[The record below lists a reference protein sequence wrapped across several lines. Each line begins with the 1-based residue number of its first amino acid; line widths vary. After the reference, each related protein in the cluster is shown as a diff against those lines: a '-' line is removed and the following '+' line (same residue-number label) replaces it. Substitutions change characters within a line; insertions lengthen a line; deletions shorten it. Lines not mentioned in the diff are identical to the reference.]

1 MPRRQV
7 SWYRTTCTPKRAGCT
22 ASATTAP
29 PRQASWRRGQRN
41 LKAAWALRWCRS
53 VPISRQLRRQEA
65 REDRDSKGDC
75 REQESELCGKKKTKA
90 SGLLSSR
97 EAECGKR
104 KSEFIQK
111 DAHGSQHESQEAQK
125 KKERTK
131 SKDRK
136 VRKERSQQSKHA
148 RVESGPRRKAH
159 ATRSISSPRVAP
171 PLFACTAEDTNR
183 YGRQRGTPG
192 WKRKRANPTFQG
204 FSCCRKSCQTSNS
217 DEPAGL
223 LNVTVHDGPLRPFSP
238 LLLSLLLSSL
248 LRMCTKKKKRQFASM
263 LKNKCGEKGQWRH
276 DSVAKGRKR
285 EEREHRGNA
294 CKRWR
299 ASV

>member
-1 MPRRQV
+1 MGV
-7 SWYRTTCTPKRAGCT
+7 NMK
-22 ASATTAP
+22 
-29 PRQASWRRGQRN
+29 
-41 LKAAWALRWCRS
+41 
-53 VPISRQLRRQEA
+53 V
-65 REDRDSKGDC
+65 
-75 REQESELCGKKKTKA
+75 KK
-90 SGLLSSR
+90 
-97 EAECGKR
+97 
-104 KSEFIQK
+104 
-111 DAHGSQHESQEAQK
+111 HK

-223 LNVTVHDGPLRPFSP
+223 LNVTVHDGPLRPFP
-238 LLLSLLLSSL
+238 HCCCPCCF
-248 LRMCTKKKKRQFASM
+248 LRCCGCALKKKKKTVRVNAKEQM
-263 LKNKCGEKGQWRH
+263 RGKG
-276 DSVAKGRKR
+276 SVASCQCSEREKKRGKRASWQRLQEVKGVCLRAILPLQSSSTVILPRQVLPLLIPSFHGR
-285 EEREHRGNA
+285 EERQNWQTKEDNVALHALLHSYSSRWPPRFSIARANTAKRKRRFLSHLSGHRDCGDGKQSFSLFL
-294 CKRWR
+294 CRCR
-299 ASV
+299 FFR

>member
-1 MPRRQV
+1 MTVESKKANCVEKRRPQLQV
-7 SWYRTTCTPKRAGCT
+7 CCRLE
-22 ASATTAP
+22 
-29 PRQASWRRGQRN
+29 RRN
-41 LKAAWALRWCRS
+41 AAKGKVSL
-53 VPISRQLRRQEA
+53 SR
-65 REDRDSKGDC
+65 KTHMGVNMKV
-75 REQESELCGKKKTKA
+75 KK
-90 SGLLSSR
+90 
-97 EAECGKR
+97 
-104 KSEFIQK
+104 
-111 DAHGSQHESQEAQK
+111 HK

-136 VRKERSQQSKHA
+136 VRKEKSQQSKHA

-248 LRMCTKKKKRQFASM
+248 LRMCTKKKKKDSSRQ
-263 LKNKCGEKGQWRH
+263 C
-276 DSVAKGRKR
+276 
-285 EEREHRGNA
+285 
-294 CKRWR
+294 
-299 ASV
+299 

>member
-1 MPRRQV
+1 MTVESKKANCVEKRRPQLQV
-7 SWYRTTCTPKRAGCT
+7 CCRLE
-22 ASATTAP
+22 
-29 PRQASWRRGQRN
+29 RRN
-41 LKAAWALRWCRS
+41 AAKGKVSL
-53 VPISRQLRRQEA
+53 SR
-65 REDRDSKGDC
+65 KTHMGVNMKV
-75 REQESELCGKKKTKA
+75 KK
-90 SGLLSSR
+90 
-97 EAECGKR
+97 
-104 KSEFIQK
+104 
-111 DAHGSQHESQEAQK
+111 HK

-136 VRKERSQQSKHA
+136 VRKEKSQQSKHA

>member
-125 KKERTK
+125 KKKSGQKAKTGRSGKRGANSLSTHAWKAGREEKHTRHVPFQAHASLPLSSHVQLKTRTDMGDK
-131 SKDRK
+131 EGLP
-136 VRKERSQQSKHA
+136 VGKEREQTPPFRDSLVVGRA
-148 RVESGPRRKAH
+148 VRE
-159 ATRSISSPRVAP
+159 ATVMS
-171 PLFACTAEDTNR
+171 L
-183 YGRQRGTPG
+183 
-192 WKRKRANPTFQG
+192 QG
-204 FSCCRKSCQTSNS
+204 C
-217 DEPAGL
+217 
-223 LNVTVHDGPLRPFSP
+223 
-238 LLLSLLLSSL
+238 
-248 LRMCTKKKKRQFASM
+248 
-263 LKNKCGEKGQWRH
+263 
-276 DSVAKGRKR
+276 
-285 EEREHRGNA
+285 
-294 CKRWR
+294 
-299 ASV
+299 